1 MSEASAHLVDH
12 VLPEVPIRQWVLT
25 FPYPIRFL
33 LAYRPEL
40 LRAVRRIFVRTLFSF
55 LRRRA
60 RDAGLDAVRPG
71 AVVVVQRF
79 GSALNLNVHLHA
91 LVLDGVF
98 ETPRHGTAPRFHA
111 LEILEDRDV
120 ERVLARI
127 QRRVLRHLEKLGLL
141 SSHDDGAAEDPAFE
155 EEPLLA
161 ACYAGSIVGRQA
173 FGPQAGQPIPRLGDP
188 TPPRRSPTPTPL
200 CARAAGFSLH
210 AAVRIPARERHRR
223 ERLARYVLRPPFA
236 AEQLSLTPEGK
247 LLYRLARPFADGTE
261 ALRFEPAAF
270 LERLVALI
278 PRPGRP
284 MLTYHGILAPAASW
298 RDHVVPASPP
308 PRAPR
313 CQSSQQ
319 PTASVTERSTPS
331 QRLSGLPD
339 QRPSEADPP
348 TRRHERLT
356 WAQLLRR
363 TYAIE
368 VLVCDLCG
376 ARRELIAFLTAPDSI
391 RRILEYL
398 GLPTRPPPIRH
409 APAALFELN

>member
-1 MSEASAHLVDH
+1 MPEPSAR
-12 VLPEVPIRQWVLT
+12 LP
-25 FPYPIRFL
+25 
-33 LAYRPEL
+33 
-40 LRAVRRIFVRTLFSF
+40 
-55 LRRRA
+55 
-60 RDAGLDAVRPG
+60 
-71 AVVVVQRF
+71 
-79 GSALNLNVHLHA
+79 
-91 LVLDGVF
+91 
-98 ETPRHGTAPRFHA
+98 
-111 LEILEDRDV
+111 
-120 ERVLARI
+120 
-127 QRRVLRHLEKLGLL
+127 
-141 SSHDDGAAEDPAFE
+141 
-155 EEPLLA
+155 LA
-161 ACYAGSIVGRQA
+161 ATRRFAVA
-173 FGPQAGQPIPRLGDP
+173 
-188 TPPRRSPTPTPL
+188 RRSPTPTPL
-200 CARAAGFSLH
+200 CDRSDGFSLH
-210 AAVRIPARERHRR
+210 AAVRIPARERLRR

-247 LLYRLARPFADGTE
+247 LLFRLARPFADGTE

-313 CQSSQQ
+313 CQGSQQ
-319 PTASVTERSTPS
+319 PTASVTENSTPS
-331 QRLSGLPD
+331 QRLSGLSD
-339 QRPSEADPP
+339 QRLSDAEPP
-348 TRRHERLT
+348 TRRHERLP
-356 WAQLLRR
+356 WAELLRR

-391 RRILEYL
+391 RRILEHL